1 LFFEKAM
8 AMSFDD
14 LDAISQFG
22 WPVAD
27 EQAYPIFG
35 RTTKTVDLA
44 LPTKTDLL
52 WLEGALSGIV
62 HYLTQ
67 YQESAFGPELVED
80 ELLPVAT
87 LSGAAQLRLRMPG
100 LEELFDDSHDP

>member
-1 LFFEKAM
+1 MIWMPFLSLVGRWR
-8 AMSFDD
+8 MSRR
-14 LDAISQFG
+14 IQ
-22 WPVAD
+22 
-27 EQAYPIFG
+27 PIFG
-35 RTTKTVDLA
+35 RTTKTVEIA

-67 YQESAFGPELVED
+67 YQNSAFGPELVED

-100 LEELFDDSHDP
+100 LEELFDDSHDS